1 MRWSKSFWAK
11 SGVEIES
18 AAARESTPVRI
29 AQRIASPR
37 KRSGILALLDGEGAH
52 AFRFGGGEGHRLK
65 SGLLV
70 GCYGTNCGLH
80 SRRASGVRFS
90 RKFEWRVAVNRR
102 LSFLLIVLVV
112 GGVLTVRG
120 AFSPPEPQTTRKVFN
135 APEKTVQ
142 APYSDGILAGNTLY
156 LAGRIGLDPKTGKP
170 PAEIEDE
177 IKLML
182 DSLKGTLTQAGM
194 TMDDLVYVQIAC
206 TDLSLFD
213 KFNPIYK
220 SYFTTKDYPAREFIG
235 AGSLLRGGHFELQA
249 IAVRR

>member
-1 MRWSKSFWAK
+1 MNRRFGFLVVAL
-11 SGVEIES
+11 V
-18 AAARESTPVRI
+18 AA
-29 AQRIASPR
+29 
-37 KRSGILALLDGEGAH
+37 GIL
-52 AFRFGGGEGHRLK
+52 
-65 SGLLV
+65 S
-70 GCYGTNCGLH
+70 
-80 SRRASGVRFS
+80 
-90 RKFEWRVAVNRR
+90 VN
-102 LSFLLIVLVV
+102 
-112 GGVLTVRG
+112 G
-120 AFSPPEPQTTRKVFN
+120 AFSQPAPQTTRKVFN
-135 APEKTVQ
+135 APDKTVQ
-142 APYSDGILAGNTLY
+142 APFSDGILAGNTLY
-156 LAGRIGLDPKTGKP
+156 LAGRIGLDPKTGQP
-170 PAEIEDE
+170 PAQIEDE